1 MRLPSLA
8 LDPVVEVVLPS
19 LSALLRRLKK
29 LALGLEEDFLRNL
42 VPVVVLNMTTNLY
55 NKYV

>member
-1 MRLPSLA
+1 MGLPGLA
-8 LDPVVEVVLPS
+8 LDSIVEVVLPS
-19 LSALLRRLKK
+19 LSALLRRLKR
-29 LALGLEEDFLRNL
+29 LALSLKEDFLRNL